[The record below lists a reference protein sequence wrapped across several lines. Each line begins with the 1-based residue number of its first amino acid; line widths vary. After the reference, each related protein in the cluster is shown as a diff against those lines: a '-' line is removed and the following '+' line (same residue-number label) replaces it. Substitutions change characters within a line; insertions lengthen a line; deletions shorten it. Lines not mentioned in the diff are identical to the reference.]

1 MSSNGTFEFINGL
14 RLEHW
19 ANGHVL
25 VDGGDGY
32 IDGDDNEN
40 GDADVC
46 GDHDPSMKPLVPHPV
61 IALLVKI
68 VPHFRQVIQICH
80 VFVQEIKVIN
90 HVSCVHRM
98 S

>member
-32 IDGDDNEN
+32 IDGGDNEN

-46 GDHDPSMKPLVPHPV
+46 GDHDPSMKPVC
-61 IALLVKI
+61 I
-68 VPHFRQVIQICH
+68 VGENRTTFSSITS
-80 VFVQEIKVIN
+80 N
-90 HVSCVHRM
+90 LSCVCAGD
-98 S
+98 

>member
-32 IDGDDNEN
+32 IDGDGNEN

-61 IALLVKI
+61 ITLAVKSY
-68 VPHFRQVIQICH
+68 H
-80 VFVQEIKVIN
+80 VFVSYFKSVM
-90 HVSCVHRM
+90 CLCRRLR
-98 S
+98 